1 MAKNTGKEYE
11 DFVAELQQAILSSET
26 LGSQKNIE
34 VIPNKLLKDKNGI
47 ERQFDIYWEF
57 ELAGIVYKNI
67 IECKDYASKISIDR
81 VDSLIGKLNDF
92 NNITGVFATK
102 TGYQSGAESKALANG
117 IDILRVREQNDSDW
131 ISPEGTPLI
140 KEAIINITIEHPAR
154 ITSVNYLTNDA
165 ENTGNLGTYLM
176 NEIFIKNLETSETYS
191 LHELEQTLNKNH
203 FNEKGEFEAGQFEKK
218 ETFNG
223 EVIHPKGKNTI
234 TGYHIK
240 YTTIKPSKET
250 MNLEFYKTLKG
261 VIEYLHTGKKVKV
274 FDDGRI
280 HKE

>member
-191 LHELEQTLNKNH
+191 LHELEQTLNKSH

-218 ETFNG
+218 EIFNG
-223 EVIHPKGKNTI
+223 EITHPKGTNTI

>member
-1 MAKNTGKEYE
+1 M
-11 DFVAELQQAILSSET
+11 
-26 LGSQKNIE
+26 
-34 VIPNKLLKDKNGI
+34 
-47 ERQFDIYWEF
+47 
-57 ELAGIVYKNI
+57 
-67 IECKDYASKISIDR
+67 
-81 VDSLIGKLNDF
+81 DSLIGKLKDF

-131 ISPEGTPLI
+131 ISPEGIPLI

-154 ITSVNYLTNDA
+154 ITSVNYSTNDA

-218 ETFNG
+218 KPLMAKSYIQKEKIPLLG
-223 EVIHPKGKNTI
+223 I
-234 TGYHIK
+234 TL
-240 YTTIKPSKET
+240 S
-250 MNLEFYKTLKG
+250 TLQSNQ
-261 VIEYLHTGKKVKV
+261 VKKK
-274 FDDGRI
+274 
-280 HKE
+280 